1 MVRRLLQVVRMSHP
15 SAQTPT
21 RDRCAG
27 RHVAALGLCA
37 ALLLSAG
44 CAGRTA
50 RPVQPAPRA
59 STFIATAYCQSGR
72 TASGARVR
80 EGIVAADPSE
90 LPIGTV
96 IRVSGLSSRYN
107 REYRV
112 MDTGRAVRG
121 HHIDVYM
128 KDCREAIG
136 FGRRDAIVTVLR
148 PPPAMPDH
156 R

>member
-1 MVRRLLQVVRMSHP
+1 MSHP

-50 RPVQPAPRA
+50 RPSSLRLEQHVHRDCV
-59 STFIATAYCQSGR
+59 CQSGR
-72 TASGARVR
+72 TASGAGVR
-80 EGIVAADPSE
+80 EGIVAADPSQA
-90 LPIGTV
+90 PIGTV

-128 KDCREAIG
+128 QDCREAMR

-148 PPPAMPDH
+148 PPPAMPNH